1 MTDTSAIQAWR
12 RGIRVVGPLCAWMT
26 WAGSGHAVAASLP
39 EPRPEAVALIAE
51 LGLPE
56 SPTPSRELP
65 GWRPPTKIAVAFAD
79 EEQLA
84 RLRAAVPGVELVAI
98 GRESPLAQ
106 QVKDVQA
113 VVGVCS
119 AEVLEAAPGLH
130 WIQILSVGAER
141 CVAVPGLAGR
151 DIVLTN
157 LQRTSAVPIAEHAIA
172 MMMSLAR
179 GLPYYGRAQQA
190 GLWQRDAA
198 DRPGVREIGGRTL
211 LVVGLGGIGTEVAR
225 RAQAL
230 GMQVIAI
237 RNSRREG
244 PGFVAEVGL
253 PADLHAFARRADVV
267 VSALPLTPETTGLFD
282 EAFFR
287 AMKPGG
293 WFINV
298 GRGRSV
304 VTDALLAAL
313 DDGRLAGAGLDV
325 TDPEPLPKGHRLWS
339 QPNVIITPHIA
350 ASSDTQGERYWIL
363 VAENLRRYAAGE
375 PLLNVVDIAR
385 GY

>member
-1 MTDTSAIQAWR
+1 MTGGHSFRYSQRGRRAMALSALYVCWAA
-12 RGIRVVGPLCAWMT
+12 GGP
-26 WAGSGHAVAASLP
+26 AVATDMP

-65 GWRPPTKIAVAFAD
+65 GWRPPAKIAVAFAD
-79 EEQLA
+79 EERLA
-84 RLRAAVPGVELVAI
+84 SLRAAVPGVELAAI
-98 GRESPLAQ
+98 RSESPLAP
-106 QVKDVQA
+106 QVKDAQA
-113 VVGVCS
+113 VIGVCS
-119 AEVLEAAPGLH
+119 AELLEAAQGLQ
-130 WIQILSVGAER
+130 WIQLLSVGAER
-141 CVAVPGLAGR
+141 CVAVPGLADRG
-151 DIVLTN
+151 IVLTN
-157 LQRTSAVPIAEHAIA
+157 LQRTSALPIAEHSIA
-172 MMMSLAR
+172 MMLALAR

-190 GLWQRDAA
+190 GLWQRGADDA
-198 DRPGVREIGGRTL
+198 PVVREVGGRTM

-225 RAQAL
+225 RAQGL
-230 GMQVIAI
+230 GMRVIAI

-244 PGFVAEVGL
+244 PDFVSEVGL
-253 PADLHAFARRADVV
+253 PTDLHAFAGRADVV
-267 VSALPLTPETTGLFD
+267 VSALPLTPETTNLFD

-293 WFINV
+293 MFINV

-304 VTDALLAAL
+304 VTAALLGAL

-325 TDPEPLPKGHRLWS
+325 TDPEPLPKGHPLWS
-339 QPNVIITPHIA
+339 RPNVIITPHVS
-350 ASSDTQGERYWIL
+350 ASSDTRGERYWIL
-363 VAENLRRYAAGE
+363 VAENLRRYAAGA